1 MNTLTS
7 GHQIGSY
14 ELLDLISRTNMG
26 EVWRAR
32 NATGQIVAL
41 KTISTEADPDP
52 VLLTRSQHEGAA
64 HQTLHHP
71 FIVPILD
78 FFDLDDKVYLV
89 MEYIAGGSL
98 ADRLDQLNGE
108 PMPSAEAV
116 SISRQVLT
124 ALDYAHQHGVIHR
137 DVKPSNI
144 LLDGER
150 ALLTD
155 FGIAL
160 TLGRQRLTAVSQV
173 LGTEYYMS
181 PEQICTP
188 LEVNHLTDV
197 YSFGC
202 VLYEMLAGRP
212 PFQNDGSLKNVE
224 YQVLSKHVHEEP
236 PPLTQWNPDVPP
248 RLERMVLTAL
258 SKKPEDRFP
267 GCGSFERALASVE
280 EDWKQPPTET
290 PLDIE
295 TLPDKKEI
303 PPPAPTPRVP
313 LAPVRRVHAV
323 ANVLGILAAALSP
336 LSLFEHPDYLAA
348 AFTLGFLAVNILLLR
363 LLYKAWRAIQD
374 GDTRTTAGRAVGFML
389 IPVYSLYWAYRAL
402 PGYARQHNAFVARHQ
417 LAAPPQ
423 RLWFYIVFCATHY
436 TLPVV
441 AWATGYLRIA
451 GLPILFDYWVLTPI
465 MAGVLAGTVNRL
477 AKSINMNTAQTM
489 AAAPGQVR

>member
-14 ELLDLISRTNMG
+14 ELRDLISRTNMG

-173 LGTEYYMS
+173 LG
-181 PEQICTP
+181 
-188 LEVNHLTDV
+188 
-197 YSFGC
+197 
-202 VLYEMLAGRP
+202 
-212 PFQNDGSLKNVE
+212 
-224 YQVLSKHVHEEP
+224 
-236 PPLTQWNPDVPP
+236 
-248 RLERMVLTAL
+248 
-258 SKKPEDRFP
+258 
-267 GCGSFERALASVE
+267 
-280 EDWKQPPTET
+280 
-290 PLDIE
+290 
-295 TLPDKKEI
+295 
-303 PPPAPTPRVP
+303 
-313 LAPVRRVHAV
+313 
-323 ANVLGILAAALSP
+323 
-336 LSLFEHPDYLAA
+336 
-348 AFTLGFLAVNILLLR
+348 
-363 LLYKAWRAIQD
+363 
-374 GDTRTTAGRAVGFML
+374 
-389 IPVYSLYWAYRAL
+389 
-402 PGYARQHNAFVARHQ
+402 
-417 LAAPPQ
+417 
-423 RLWFYIVFCATHY
+423 
-436 TLPVV
+436 
-441 AWATGYLRIA
+441 
-451 GLPILFDYWVLTPI
+451 
-465 MAGVLAGTVNRL
+465 
-477 AKSINMNTAQTM
+477 
-489 AAAPGQVR
+489 